1 MKYRCALL
9 ALAVP
14 LLAGAQ
20 SVPQQAAAA
29 VSPGVPVPPVPYAPM
44 APVGAS
50 ALVSEREDWKA
61 ANATV
66 GQYPR
71 GHLDVIKWEKAQEA
85 APPASPGA
93 REPAR

>member
-14 LLAGAQ
+14 LWAGAQ
-20 SVPQQAAAA
+20 NVPQQAAAA
-29 VSPGVPVPPVPYAPM
+29 VAPGAAVPPVPYQPM
-44 APVGAS
+44 TGLGG
-50 ALVSEREDWKA
+50 LVSERTDWKA

-71 GHLDVIKWEKAQEA
+71 GHQDVIKWEKAQDA
-85 APPASPGA
+85 APAAAPVTQ
-93 REPAR
+93 EPAR

>member
-20 SVPQQAAAA
+20 NVPQQAAAA
-29 VSPGVPVPPVPYAPM
+29 VAPDAAVPAVPYQSM
-44 APVGAS
+44 TSIGG
-50 ALVSEREDWKA
+50 LVSERADWKA

-71 GHLDVIKWEKAQEA
+71 GHQDVIKWEKAQEA
-85 APPASPGA
+85 APATAPTTQ
-93 REPAR
+93 EPAQ